1 MNIGDLVRSKHEPSS
16 VGLILDVPNWSQ
28 DVDMD
33 DDEHDDYCVAYIMWV
48 KDEIEPLYKSIEE
61 FSNLEVIDVQNR

>member
-16 VGLILDVPNWSQ
+16 VGLIIDVPDWSQ
-28 DVDMD
+28 DVDME
-33 DDEHDDYCVAYIMWV
+33 DDEYDDYCVAYIIWV

-61 FSNLEVIDVQNR
+61 FRNLEVIDVQSR

>member
-16 VGLILDVPNWSQ
+16 VGLVIDVPDWSQ
-28 DVDMD
+28 DVDME
-33 DDEHDDYCVAYIMWV
+33 DDEYDDYCVAYIMWV

-61 FSNLEVIDVQNR
+61 FRNLEVIDVQSR

>member
-28 DVDMD
+28 DVDME
-33 DDEHDDYCVAYIMWV
+33 DDEYDDYCVAYIMCV
-48 KDEIEPLYKSIEE
+48 KDEVEPLYKSIEE
-61 FSNLEVIDVQNR
+61 FRNLEVIDVQNR

>member
-1 MNIGDLVRSKHEPSS
+1 MKVGDLVRSKHEPAS

-28 DVDMD
+28 DVDME
-33 DDEHDDYCVAYIMWV
+33 DDEYDDYCVAYIMWV

-61 FSNLEVIDVQNR
+61 FRNLEVIDVQSR